1 MPFMAL
7 DVARLRDSDM
17 TMLTSG
23 DEFKAAVLLWCAS
36 WNQVPAASLP
46 NDDRLLAGLAR
57 LDMKRWAKV
66 REMALHG
73 YVLCS
78 DGKLY
83 HPVVADKALE
93 AWEDRQQH
101 RLTKASERERKRQ
114 EREDRKQLFATL
126 RAAGTVMPW
135 NTSTSDL
142 RQAVTDLSRGQEPD
156 SHRQVTAKTGTGTGT
171 GKGNKKE
178 ANASRAD
185 APSIDPETVSYTH
198 LTLPTTPY
206 V

>member
-1 MPFMAL
+1 MTEPLTPPDCDLRGMPFMAL

-73 YVLCS
+73 YCL
-78 DGKLY
+78 LY
-83 HPVVADKALE
+83 
-93 AWEDRQQH
+93 
-101 RLTKASERERKRQ
+101 
-114 EREDRKQLFATL
+114 
-126 RAAGTVMPW
+126 
-135 NTSTSDL
+135 TS
-142 RQAVTDLSRGQEPD
+142 
-156 SHRQVTAKTGTGTGT
+156 
-171 GKGNKKE
+171 
-178 ANASRAD
+178 
-185 APSIDPETVSYTH
+185 PSPRD
-198 LTLPTTPY
+198 
-206 V
+206 